1 MANTKKAPRERCTSK
16 SRQTGERCKNYPPAA
31 YPEITVCRF
40 HGGAS
45 PHVQRKARERR
56 LENQVRNLFN
66 RMEITPVDDPLTEL
80 SHLAGQ
86 VVAWKD
92 HLAAMVD
99 NLKSQY
105 RYETEFN
112 EAIRGEVA
120 LFERALD
127 RCAQVLGLIAKL
139 NIDERLAAIT
149 ERQAKMLEDG
159 LFAAFDAAGLGI
171 NDADQKEQ
179 VARAFARHLTVVSA
193 A

>member
-1 MANTKKAPRERCTSK
+1 MANTKKAPREKCTAN
-16 SRQTGERCKNYPPAA
+16 SRQTGERCGNWPPKD

-45 PHVQRKARERR
+45 PHVKRKAMERR
-56 LENQVRNLFN
+56 LEEQVRNLFN
-66 RMEITPVDDPLTEL
+66 RLDIKPVDDPLTEL

-92 HLAAMVD
+92 HLAGMVD
-99 NLKSQY
+99 NLKNQY

-127 RCAQVLGLIAKL
+127 RCAQVLGMIAKL

-149 ERQAKMLEDG
+149 ERQAQALENG
-159 LFAAFDAAGLGI
+159 LFAAFDAAGLQI
-171 NDADQKEQ
+171 TDADQKDEI
-179 VARAFARHLTVVSA
+179 ARAFARHLTVISA